1 MYFVGQVLT
10 TKDLVEDWGTEEQIN
25 SYRKNKKLGTR
36 SKQAILREVE
46 RSVLLEQYKVGR
58 EVRYKV
64 VEIYKEHSP
73 KKDGRRKNNIYVDA
87 LELLL
92 LCELNNRK
100 DTVIYFAN
108 SSLYEPLGFFNDKFK
123 ELNHCNNKELSDKFK
138 IDYLILKSFKITS
151 KAEANRIINR
161 TLKSMKDRKLLN
173 YIQGKIIV
181 GTDGSSR
188 VASIEENS
196 MLLKMEKEAMKELG
210 CSSHSQLEF
219 RSLRSAYNKKVRS
232 KVIKSDIKNFE
243 YSYDGYCVISHKEII
258 MDEIKTKEK
267 DEQFIVLNSLFQNKL
282 SKTFETKHLYSVKK
296 MQEET
301 EFGEGLAIG
310 EASSDYIF
318 QTDKLIN
325 RYTTIQQ

>member
-1 MYFVGQVLT
+1 MYFVGQILT

-64 VEIYKEHSP
+64 IEIYKEHSP
-73 KKDGRRKNNIYVDA
+73 KKDGRRKNNIYVSA
-87 LELLL
+87 LELLM
-92 LCELNNRK
+92 LCELSNRK
-100 DTVIYFAN
+100 DATIYFAN
-108 SSLYEPLGFFNDKFK
+108 SNLYEPLGFFNEKFK
-123 ELNHCNNKELSDKFK
+123 ELNYCNNKELCDKFK

-161 TLKSMKDRKLLN
+161 ALKSMKDRKLLN

-181 GTDGSSR
+181 GTDGSTR
-188 VASIEENS
+188 LASIEENS
-196 MLLKMEKEAMKELG
+196 ILLKLEKEAMKELG
-210 CSSHSQLEF
+210 CNSHSQLEF
-219 RSLRSAYNKKVRS
+219 RSLKSAYNKKLRS
-232 KVIKSDIKNFE
+232 KVLKSTIENFD

-258 MDEIKTKEK
+258 MDELKAKEK
-267 DEQFIVLNSLFQNKL
+267 DEKFVVLNALFKDKL

-296 MQEET
+296 MKEET

-310 EASSDYIF
+310 EASADYIS

-325 RYTTIQQ
+325 RYTKI

>member
-1 MYFVGQVLT
+1 MYFVGQILT

-36 SKQAILREVE
+36 SKQAILREVG
-46 RSVLLEQYKVGR
+46 RSMLLEQYKEGR

-73 KKDGRRKNNIYVDA
+73 KKDGRRKNNIYVNA
-87 LELLL
+87 LELLM
-92 LCELNNRK
+92 LCELSNRK
-100 DTVIYFAN
+100 DNTIYFAN
-108 SSLYEPLGFFNDKFK
+108 SSLYQPLGFFNENFK
-123 ELNHCNNKELSDKFK
+123 ELNYCNNKELSDKFK
-138 IDYLILKSFKITS
+138 IDYLVLKSFKITS

-161 TLKSMKDRKLLN
+161 ALKSMKDRKLIN

-196 MLLKMEKEAMKELG
+196 ILLKLEKETMKELG
-210 CSSHSQLEF
+210 CNTHSQLEF
-219 RSLRSAYNKKVRS
+219 RSLKSAYNKKLRN
-232 KVIKSDIKNFE
+232 KVVKSSIENFE

-258 MDEIKTKEK
+258 MDELKAKEK
-267 DEQFIVLNSLFQNKL
+267 YEQFITLNTLFQNKL
-282 SKTFETKHLYSVKK
+282 SKTFESKHLYSVKK

-310 EASSDYIF
+310 EASEDYLT
-318 QTDKLIN
+318 QTDKLID
-325 RYTTIQQ
+325 RYTKIYY